1 MFAQSADALA
11 LKLIRS
17 LLRVETESDSQL
29 PRIDSQTAIRIQL
42 FRALGRNRVAY
53 PGIAATI
60 IAILRYWGDV
70 MIRLICL

>member
-42 FRALGRNRVAY
+42 FRALKQVTVVSCIFYSRSVNWTV
-53 PGIAATI
+53 
-60 IAILRYWGDV
+60 V
-70 MIRLICL
+70 EIRKKK

>member
-42 FRALGRNRVAY
+42 FRALDEGRR
-53 PGIAATI
+53 PKSKHGK
-60 IAILRYWGDV
+60 DS
-70 MIRLICL
+70 

>member
-42 FRALGRNRVAY
+42 FRALY
-53 PGIAATI
+53 IS
-60 IAILRYWGDV
+60 L
-70 MIRLICL
+70 L

>member
-42 FRALGRNRVAY
+42 FRALIHV
-53 PGIAATI
+53 
-60 IAILRYWGDV
+60 
-70 MIRLICL
+70 

>member
-42 FRALGRNRVAY
+42 FRALHRQLRALSANRTRPGRVDY
-53 PGIAATI
+53 QHYG
-60 IAILRYWGDV
+60 
-70 MIRLICL
+70 

>member
-42 FRALGRNRVAY
+42 FRALVIGHNFKNLFSYSMIPV
-53 PGIAATI
+53 IHLLLTI
-60 IAILRYWGDV
+60 K
-70 MIRLICL
+70 